1 MNGGGDGSPNS
12 ETSTLSGNPSAT
24 RGILIVQDPEAR
36 EKEAYGHASQILG
49 TTLQGRFVV
58 IESKKH
64 MKSAAKQHSWKGVK
78 TIDEADLRIE
88 NGVIIRWEN
97 MRSLSRNFDSK
108 QQCSIMQLYA
118 QHLSKNIGNRLLC
131 EKDIESILVWN
142 AYATNEAALG
152 AFIAEVLSAPN
163 AVAIAGQFSE
173 IALTADLTDLTHD
186 RELLSGRRHHL

>member
-1 MNGGGDGSPNS
+1 M
-12 ETSTLSGNPSAT
+12 SGNPSAT

-88 NGVIIRWEN
+88 KRGDYPLGKHALPEP
-97 MRSLSRNFDSK
+97 
-108 QQCSIMQLYA
+108 QL
-118 QHLSKNIGNRLLC
+118 RF
-131 EKDIESILVWN
+131 E
-142 AYATNEAALG
+142 ATVFHHAALRP
-152 AFIAEVLSAPN
+152 ASLKKYRQPAP
-163 AVAIAGQFSE
+163 V
-173 IALTADLTDLTHD
+173 
-186 RELLSGRRHHL
+186 